1 MKYVLRIDDVCEF
14 IDIDK
19 FNEFISFCKSQNIT
33 GFLGYIPDCKDPNLM
48 RYGEN
53 NNIIEIVK
61 GLETDGWEVSL
72 HGYTHFYNQKGGGFM
87 NSSKSEFIGLDS
99 DIQYKMIKK
108 GKEIL
113 NKIGF
118 KKVDSFFAPS
128 HGYDINTIAALKANG
143 INLLLD
149 GYNPAFSSFNGINSI
164 SCIVDLPPNNIK
176 FINTYHILCV
186 HTNTF
191 NESSFERYKRFIIK
205 NKNHFIS
212 PNNISNIKNND
223 NFIFRTIKL
232 IVFTTK
238 KIKRNVRYIWNIF
251 K

>member
-33 GFLGYIPDCKDPNLM
+33 GFLGFIPDCKDPKLM
-48 RYGEN
+48 SYGKYN
-53 NNIIEIVK
+53 KINEIVK
-61 GLETDGWEVSL
+61 DLVTIGWEVSL

-87 NSSKSEFIGLDS
+87 NSSKSEFIGLGK
-99 DIQYKMIKK
+99 DIQYEMIKK
-108 GKEIL
+108 GMRIL

-118 KKVDSFFAPS
+118 KKVESFFAPS
-128 HGYDINTIAALKANG
+128 HGYDINTIAALKENG
-143 INLLLD
+143 IKLLLD
-149 GYNPAFSSFNGINSI
+149 GYNPAFSSFYGINSI

-176 FINTYHILCV
+176 LINTYHILCV

-191 NESSFERYKRFIIK
+191 NESSLERYKRFIIK

-212 PNNISNIKNND
+212 PNNISIIKNND
-223 NFIFRTIKL
+223 NFIFRIIESIIYL
-232 IVFTTK
+232 TK
-238 KIKRNVRYIWNIF
+238 KIKRNVWNIWNIF